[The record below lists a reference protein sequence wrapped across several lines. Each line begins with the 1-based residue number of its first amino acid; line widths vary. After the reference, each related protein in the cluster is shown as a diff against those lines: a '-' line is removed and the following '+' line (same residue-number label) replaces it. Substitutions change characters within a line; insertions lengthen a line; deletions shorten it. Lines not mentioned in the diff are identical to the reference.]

1 MNYKDFIEN
10 LVDDLQEE
18 FAKRGRLID
27 VELVEQR
34 KTDGIH
40 IGIKIDDGRNIK
52 PIIYPNGF
60 YKSHESGGNYSHN
73 FNRFIDQIEN
83 ELRSIPL
90 HVRLDYKQM
99 ADTITMQLVSKE
111 HSREFLRDVVRT
123 DVEDLAIIYRL
134 HAVINGEKVST
145 VITNRILSAM
155 EMTKEELHQ
164 LAMKKAPFNS
174 QCIVQNLADAIGEI
188 SPEMGGI
195 QESPLVLV
203 SNSDKCYGASA
214 LLYPGTLERCADIM
228 NGDFFVLPSSVHE
241 CLLCADNDSLSLRDL
256 KSVVKDVNDTVLDTE
271 ELLSYNV
278 YHYDH
283 KDKIFEIAD
292 KFYERKMAM
301 GKCSVLNNLKSKQ
314 DEMEFGRHII
324 RNQDSGIRHGREQS
338 L

>member
-10 LVDDLQEE
+10 LVVDLQDE
-18 FAKRGRLID
+18 FEKRGRVIN
-27 VELVEQR
+27 VELVEQK

-60 YKSHESGGNYSHN
+60 YKLHESGGNYSHN
-73 FNRFIDQIEN
+73 FNRFIDQIET
-83 ELRSIPL
+83 ELRLIPL
-90 HVRLDYKQM
+90 HVKLDYKQM
-99 ADTITMQLVSKE
+99 ADTLTMQFVSKE
-111 HSREFLRDVVRT
+111 YGREFLRDVIRT

-134 HAVINGEKVST
+134 HTVINGEKVST
-145 VITNRILSAM
+145 VITNRILSEM

-164 LAMKKAPFNS
+164 LAMKKAPSNS
-174 QCIVQNLADAIGEI
+174 PCVVQNLADAIGEI
-188 SPEMGGI
+188 SLEMRGI
-195 QESPLVLV
+195 PESPLVLV
-203 SNSDKCYGASA
+203 SNSEKCYGAST
-214 LLYPGTLERCADIM
+214 LLYPGTLERCADVL
-228 NGDFFVLPSSVHE
+228 NGDFFILPSSVHE

-256 KSVVKDVNDTVLDTE
+256 KSMVKDVNDTVLDAE

-283 KDKIFEIAD
+283 KNKIFEIAD

-301 GKCSVLNNLKSKQ
+301 EKNSVLNDLKSKQ
-314 DEMEFGRHII
+314 DEMEFGRHFI
-324 RNQDSGIRHGREQS
+324 RNQDIGIRHGREQS